1 MLEADLSTATHVY
14 VSSLCMSDELLDR
27 LWARLRATAP
37 ALEVLA
43 TLRPFRVARADGVE
57 PAEVLHVEMSW
68 SRYGTPGAPVFVY
81 RGPFG

>member
-1 MLEADLSTATHVY
+1 MALPTIRALLASAAAVHLQVRERPELQLMLFLVVDRTRVD
-14 VSSLCMSDELLDR
+14 DE
-27 LWARLRATAP
+27 
-37 ALEVLA
+37 
-43 TLRPFRVARADGVE
+43 ADGVE